1 MPIKPLRIAVCLS
14 LVASVAWA
22 DGPGATREQGIF
34 RGQKVSYLQ
43 AGGLKMFEGDMLLD
57 HVVPFPTRGV
67 SVRPDAIGI
76 AYAQYLWPADTK
88 GVAEIPYI
96 VTSAATN
103 LNQALTAFNK
113 TFEGVI
119 QFVKRDGQA
128 DYVNFN
134 FDPNNFSGQCES
146 YVGHIGGEQATGGS
160 GACSLGT
167 LLHEMGHIVGLYHEQ
182 SRPDRNSYITV
193 NFANVIKGSEGN
205 FDQPQD
211 NLQDLGLFDYAS
223 IMEYIPYAFT
233 RNGAPVIETIPP
245 GMPLSNQTGY
255 TAADIDGVKRLYG
268 KFPHTVTVT
277 SNPPSLSVMVDGA
290 TVTTPATFTWA
301 LKSTHTL
308 AVPPSAQTLAGGTY
322 VYGRW
327 NDSTAASHSITVAQ
341 GNNMVTQPG
350 ALPAVTVYTANFI
363 QLSAY
368 SAQPYVAGTGSVSA
382 SPAPKTYPGANGSF
396 FVARQPVTLTASPS
410 AGEAFVTWGGTSA
423 PYSANPK
430 ADYVP
435 DGAVPYPVT
444 AYFSADPI
452 TTIQTN
458 PGGFYFTVDGAYYK
472 SPQSFAADVFS
483 GWGAGST
490 HTLAAFSPTQPYGVN
505 TQYIFDSWSDGGALS
520 HAITV
525 PTGSSTVTGNFTA
538 QYVPIVY
545 ANPACAGTV
554 TLAPSSTTG
563 FYNSGT
569 VLKVTETP
577 AAGWTLT
584 GWTGDLGTKR
594 SVQTLTVSD
603 EELAVA
609 NYNIS
614 ATNFSLTSLS
624 PASMVQGGAGGT
636 VKIRGTGFTST
647 TQAYVNGPYRYSTY
661 VSPTEIDVALTASD
675 IATAGALPIGVA
687 NFTSACSAYQALGFF
702 VLR

>member
-1 MPIKPLRIAVCLS
+1 
-14 LVASVAWA
+14 
-22 DGPGATREQGIF
+22 
-34 RGQKVSYLQ
+34 
-43 AGGLKMFEGDMLLD
+43 
-57 HVVPFPTRGV
+57 
-67 SVRPDAIGI
+67 
-76 AYAQYLWPADTK
+76 
-88 GVAEIPYI
+88 
-96 VTSAATN
+96 
-103 LNQALTAFNK
+103 
-113 TFEGVI
+113 
-119 QFVKRDGQA
+119 
-128 DYVNFN
+128 
-134 FDPNNFSGQCES
+134 
-146 YVGHIGGEQATGGS
+146 
-160 GACSLGT
+160 
-167 LLHEMGHIVGLYHEQ
+167 
-182 SRPDRNSYITV
+182 
-193 NFANVIKGSEGN
+193 
-205 FDQPQD
+205 
-211 NLQDLGLFDYAS
+211 
-223 IMEYIPYAFT
+223 
-233 RNGAPVIETIPP
+233 
-245 GMPLSNQTGY
+245 
-255 TAADIDGVKRLYG
+255 
-268 KFPHTVTVT
+268 
-277 SNPPSLSVMVDGA
+277 
-290 TVTTPATFTWA
+290 
-301 LKSTHTL
+301 
-308 AVPPSAQTLAGGTY
+308 
-322 VYGRW
+322 
-327 NDSTAASHSITVAQ
+327 
-341 GNNMVTQPG
+341 
-350 ALPAVTVYTANFI
+350 
-363 QLSAY
+363 
-368 SAQPYVAGTGSVSA
+368 
-382 SPAPKTYPGANGSF
+382 
-396 FVARQPVTLTASPS
+396 
-410 AGEAFVTWGGTSA
+410 
-423 PYSANPK
+423 
-430 ADYVP
+430 
-435 DGAVPYPVT
+435 
-444 AYFSADPI
+444 
-452 TTIQTN
+452 
-458 PGGFYFTVDGAYYK
+458 
-472 SPQSFAADVFS
+472 
-483 GWGAGST
+483 
-490 HTLAAFSPTQPYGVN
+490 VN

>member
-1 MPIKPLRIAVCLS
+1 MSRPHPR
-14 LVASVAWA
+14 LVLVLLLASHAAWA
-22 DGPGATREQGIF
+22 DPPRSTREQGIF
-34 RGQKVSYLQ
+34 RGRLVSYLQ
-43 AGGLKMFEGDMLLD
+43 HGGVKIFEGDMLLD
-57 HVVPFPTRGV
+57 HVTPLPQRGALQ
-67 SVRPDAIGI
+67 PDAIGVG
-76 AYAQYLWPADTK
+76 YPQYLWPEDAK
-88 GVAEIPYI
+88 GVAEIPYH
-96 VTSAATN
+96 TSTAAAELKN
-103 LNQALTAFNK
+103 ALLAFNK
-113 TFEGVI
+113 TFAGVI
-119 QFVKRDGQA
+119 QFVPRGSQA
-128 DYVNFN
+128 DYVE
-134 FDPNNFSGQCES
+134 FDFDTNNFSGQCES
-146 YVGHIGGEQATGGS
+146 YVGRIGGEQTTGGS

-167 LLHEMGHIVGLYHEQ
+167 LLHEMGHIAGLYHEQ
-182 SRPDRNSYITV
+182 SRPDRNTYITV
-193 NFANVIKGSEGN
+193 NFGNVIKGSEDN
-205 FDQPQD
+205 FNQPQD
-211 NLQDLGLFDYAS
+211 DFQDLGLFDYAS
-223 IMEYIPYAFT
+223 IMEYLPFAFT
-233 RNGAPVIETIPP
+233 RNGGPVIETIPA

-277 SNPPSLSVMVDGA
+277 SNPPGLSVIVDGA
-290 TVTTPATFTWA
+290 AATTPAEFTWA

-308 AVPPSAQTLAGGTY
+308 AVAATAQTLAGGNY

-327 NDSTAASHSITVAQ
+327 NDSTAATHTITVSP
-341 GNNMVTQPG
+341 GKNTLTQP
-350 ALPAVTVYTANFI
+350 ASLPAVTVYTANFI

-368 SAQPYVAGTGSVSA
+368 GATPYVAGTGSVSI
-382 SPAPKTYPGANGSF
+382 SPAAQSYAGANGTF
-396 FVARQPVTLTASPS
+396 FVARQPVTLTAQPSP
-410 AGEAFVTWGGTSA
+410 GEGFVTWGGTSA
-423 PYSANPK
+423 PFSANPK

-435 DGAVPYPVT
+435 DGAAPYAVT

-472 SPQSFAADVFS
+472 SPQNFAADVFS

-490 HTLAAFSPTQPYGVN
+490 HVLTGLSPTLPYSVN
-505 TQYIFDSWSDGGALS
+505 TQYMFDSWSDHGALS
-520 HAITV
+520 HTIMV
-525 PTGSSTVTGNFTA
+525 PAAASTITGNFTA

-554 TLAPSSTTG
+554 TLAPASANG

-569 VLKVTETP
+569 ALKVTEAP

-584 GWTGDLGTKR
+584 SWTGDLGTKR
-594 SVQTLTVSD
+594 SVQTLRVTD

-614 ATNFSLTSLS
+614 PTAFSLTSLS
-624 PASMVQGGAGGT
+624 PSSMVKGGAGGT
-636 VKIRGTGFTST
+636 VKIRGTGFTPT